1 MHALEL
7 SAGELKT
14 LQDADTSLDMP
25 KKASDGHPNS
35 AGAGFMKNELLYRR
49 WNPPGQEDPSMA
61 VEQLVLPL
69 QCRKEVLR
77 LAHNIPLSGHLGK
90 NKTARRILQRFYWP
104 TVYHDV
110 AEYCL
115 SCAICQKTSQQR
127 GRRAPLIPLPII
139 EETFSRI
146 AMDIVGPLPRRR
158 TGNSYVLVVCDY
170 ATR

>member
-25 KKASDGHPNS
+25 KKAADGHPNS

-77 LAHNIPLSGHLGK
+77 LAHNIPSRATWERTRPPAGYSSVSTGQRCIMMLLS
-90 NKTARRILQRFYWP
+90 TA
-104 TVYHDV
+104 
-110 AEYCL
+110 
-115 SCAICQKTSQQR
+115 
-127 GRRAPLIPLPII
+127 
-139 EETFSRI
+139 
-146 AMDIVGPLPRRR
+146 
-158 TGNSYVLVVCDY
+158 
-170 ATR
+170 